1 MSCVTPG
8 KFLRVTRQN
17 CLPTRVKK
25 NASDLLDHANTLH
38 HSFTWIFGFDAMVG
52 ITQSKVFF
60 LSLCHPAVFGLVQKS
75 VVCFETS
82 GCKS

>member
-17 CLPTRVKK
+17 CFPARVKK

-60 LSLCHPAVFGLVQKS
+60 GPFVTQQCLA
-75 VVCFETS
+75 
-82 GCKS
+82 

>member
-1 MSCVTPG
+1 MLRARMHGALPYTMSLFKV
-8 KFLRVTRQN
+8 Q
-17 CLPTRVKK
+17 

-60 LSLCHPAVFGLVQKS
+60 GPFVTQQCLA
-75 VVCFETS
+75 
-82 GCKS
+82 